1 MSVCF
6 LFGSLCGLLLA
17 ALWSPLC
24 GGPLLC
30 GPFVWVAPTPSVGR
44 FPFFILSATFIL
56 CMSSTA
62 SAAVLSHTLHD
73 IAVTKM
79 V

>member
-6 LFGSLCGLLLA
+6 LCGSLCGLLLA
-17 ALWSPLC
+17 ALCGPLC

-30 GPFVWVAPTPSVGR
+30 GPFVWVAPPPSVGR
-44 FPFFILSATFIL
+44 LPFFILSATFIL

-62 SAAVLSHTLHD
+62 SAAVLSHKIYRERD
-73 IAVTKM
+73 CA
-79 V
+79 